1 MESGKRCYRDEDTG
15 EIIQC
20 YNIRIATLGAIAII
34 AANIALLYLFMSIDN
49 LFAAI
54 ASIGIVTFIGVLAL
68 ADYVSIEH
76 SISTGEMRSAMT
88 ASITVVY
95 LVMVALA
102 FAGNP
107 SDASTASKVIEHF
120 TWVMGIVVIFYFGS
134 KGVLQYIEAR
144 NIKDEREAK
153 KKAGKPKPKS
163 DSPSGE

>member
-1 MESGKRCYRDEDTG
+1 MEGSKRCYRDENTG

-34 AANIALLYLFMSIDN
+34 AANIALLYFFTSIGN

-95 LVMVALA
+95 LVIVALA
-102 FAGNP
+102 FSGNQDE
-107 SDASTASKVIEHF
+107 SDTASKVIEHF

-134 KGVLQYIEAR
+134 KGVLQYMEAR
-144 NIKDEREAK
+144 KIKDGGAAK
-153 KKAGKPKPKS
+153 KKAVKPKPNP
-163 DSPSGE
+163 DSTPGE